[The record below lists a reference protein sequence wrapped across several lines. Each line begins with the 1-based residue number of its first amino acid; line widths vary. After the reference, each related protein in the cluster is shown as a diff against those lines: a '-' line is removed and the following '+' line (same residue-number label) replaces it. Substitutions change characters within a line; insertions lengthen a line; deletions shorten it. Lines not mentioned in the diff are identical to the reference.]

1 VQTMSL
7 KEILAEAAHLSLT
20 FPDPMKIALVHFTA
34 PPVHGG
40 VERVVDEQ
48 IRTFRAAG
56 HNVTLACFEGG
67 TESKA
72 DSYIPLDRKASRTE
86 LTTYLCSALSGVDC
100 VLMHNVGTM
109 PFAPELTAA
118 LQHLPPLLPE
128 TRWICWV
135 HDLAAANP
143 DYAAAMK
150 GENGELFKK
159 ACSGWE
165 YVAVSADRQRQ
176 VEEFLQIACAV
187 IPNGVD
193 PARTLELGPEVASL
207 AESHGWW
214 DADVVLMNPARLL
227 PRKTVEIGIQVARA
241 ADSMGFHLQYIVTGA
256 SDMHNGGQGV
266 YIKHLNQLRE
276 TLGVKHLVHFLSEY
290 MEVGSQQLCDIYKV
304 ADAVFLPGAR
314 EGFGLPVLEAGV
326 FGKPVFCPDVQPL
339 SCLPGAITYPAD
351 MAVPELS
358 RWFISQIKAQ
368 HTIIA
373 RRKILREYRWQSIYR
388 NHLAPLLSRAHATNP
403 S

>member
-1 VQTMSL
+1 
-7 KEILAEAAHLSLT
+7 
-20 FPDPMKIALVHFTA
+20 MKIALVHFTA

-67 TESKA
+67 TDLQTDA
-72 DSYIPLDRKASRTE
+72 HIPLDRKASRSE
-86 LTTYLCSALSGVDC
+86 LTTYLCSALNGVDC

-118 LQHLPPLLPE
+118 LQQLPTLLPE

-135 HDLAAANP
+135 HDLAVANP
-143 DYAAAMK
+143 DYAAAIQ
-150 GENGELFKK
+150 GEHGELFKR
-159 ACSGWE
+159 ACPRWE
-165 YVAVSADRQRQ
+165 YVAVSAYRQRQ
-176 VEEFLQIACAV
+176 VEEFLHIACEM

-193 PARTLELGPEVASL
+193 PAGTLQLSAEVAAL
-207 AESHGWW
+207 ADARGWW
-214 DADVVLMNPARLL
+214 EADLVLMNPARLL

-241 ADSMGFHLQYIVTGA
+241 ADSVGFKLQYGVTGA
-256 SDMHNGGQGV
+256 SDLHNGGQSV

-276 TLGVKHLVHFLSEY
+276 TLGVEHMVHFLSES
-290 MEVGSQQLCDIYKV
+290 MDVGPQQLCDIYKV

-326 FGKPVFCPDVQPL
+326 FGKPVFCPDVQPM
-339 SCLPGAITYPAD
+339 SCLPGAITYPVE
-351 MAVPELS
+351 MQVPDLS
-358 RWFISQIKAQ
+358 RWLISQIKAQ
-368 HTIIA
+368 DTIIA
-373 RRKILREYRWQSIYR
+373 RRKILREYRWPSIYR
-388 NHLAPLLSRAHATNP
+388 KHLAPLLTRAPATSP